1 MVHLDVTKMCADQ
14 QMSLE
19 LNLLQLNR
27 TQFPSL
33 GIFVIKKVGNQ
44 KNKTTFIMDQFFWVG
59 LSSICFLS
67 CLDSCLQTY
76 VLKKI
81 KTARFMLC
89 LSQT

>member
-44 KNKTTFIMDQFFWVG
+44 KNKTTFV
-59 LSSICFLS
+59 SS
-67 CLDSCLQTY
+67 
-76 VLKKI
+76 VLKVV
-81 KTARFMLC
+81 LC
-89 LSQT
+89 ISQLFY